1 MAYLEDQTRGVLKEI
16 EDINAGFKAWNQQQA
31 DRIQELMRAAGILEE
46 VNAIETSRKENHAK
60 AQEQIDVLKGK
71 IADIQRIRAFLAHR
85 EQTDVPVVEREPPKK
100 SKAAPEPPSPMNMQD
115 PLGLGSPRVLSEME
129 VLTGKPGQGE

>member
-1 MAYLEDQTRGVLKEI
+1 MAFLENQARGILKEI

-31 DRIQELMRAAGILEE
+31 NRIQELMRAAGILEE

-71 IADIQRIRAFLAHR
+71 ITEIQRIGAFLAHR
-85 EQTDVPVVEREPPKK
+85 EQTDPPVAERDPPKK
-100 SKAAPEPPSPMNMQD
+100 SKAAKPPAPMNMQD